1 MFKDMCFGIFFFFD
15 NVIKMLMITYMVKSI
30 VPIIVFPKIME
41 GSYCPL
47 PFVGIPHKAYPK
59 IKVRFIKK

>member
-1 MFKDMCFGIFFFFD
+1 
-15 NVIKMLMITYMVKSI
+15 MLMITYMVKSI